1 MRPIFRPML
10 NEPQT
15 RRLSVRLGAVASGA
29 RDLIERIDRAGSAS
43 GEGTGVLPVLRS
55 ELETLVELVQ
65 LASAE
70 LGLAI
75 ERPAPDLGH
84 EIDTWAATAW
94 VTLIDCLP
102 ENLAGTG
109 RVEPEIA
116 PVLSEAVTR
125 LTRQLERIRS
135 LGE

>member
-1 MRPIFRPML
+1 ML
-10 NEPQT
+10 NDPQT

-29 RDLIERIDRAGSAS
+29 RDLIERIDRAGS
-43 GEGTGVLPVLRS
+43 GEGAGVLPVLRS

-65 LASAE
+65 LAAAE
-70 LGLAI
+70 LGISI
-75 ERPAPDLGH
+75 ERPAPDLEH

-116 PVLSEAVTR
+116 PVISEAVTR
-125 LTRQLERIRS
+125 LTRQLERIRT

>member
-1 MRPIFRPML
+1 ML

-29 RDLIERIDRAGSAS
+29 RDLIERIDRVGS
-43 GEGTGVLPVLRS
+43 GERPRALLALRP
-55 ELETLVELVQ
+55 ELEALVELVQ
-65 LASAE
+65 LASTE
-70 LGLAI
+70 LGLTI

-109 RVEPEIA
+109 RLEPDVA
-116 PVLSEAVTR
+116 PVLTEAVTR
-125 LTRQLERIRS
+125 LTRQLEHIRT

>member
-1 MRPIFRPML
+1 ML

-29 RDLIERIDRAGSAS
+29 RDLIDRIDRMGSAPEAGAS
-43 GEGTGVLPVLRS
+43 VLPELRA
-55 ELETLVELVQ
+55 ELETVVELTE
-65 LASAE
+65 LAATE
-70 LGLAI
+70 LGI
-75 ERPAPDLGH
+75 SIDRPGPDLRH

-102 ENLAGTG
+102 DNLKGTG
-109 RVEPEIA
+109 RVNPRAI
-116 PVLSEAVTR
+116 PVLAEAVTR
-125 LTRQLERIRS
+125 LTRQLERLRT